1 MPTEFLGMLH
11 YAKYSAEIVGLF
23 CNIVGL
29 FCHIVGLFAT
39 EFSGMLQSLH
49 LDLRLRCSHKA
60 EPPHSCDRTGFRVQA
75 FEFSLGS
82 RI

>member
-1 MPTEFLGMLH
+1 MLH

-49 LDLRLRCSHKA
+49 LDLRNHNEHLRNGYYES
-60 EPPHSCDRTGFRVQA
+60 SLFRT
-75 FEFSLGS
+75 SLCTLALQNS
-82 RI
+82 DLS